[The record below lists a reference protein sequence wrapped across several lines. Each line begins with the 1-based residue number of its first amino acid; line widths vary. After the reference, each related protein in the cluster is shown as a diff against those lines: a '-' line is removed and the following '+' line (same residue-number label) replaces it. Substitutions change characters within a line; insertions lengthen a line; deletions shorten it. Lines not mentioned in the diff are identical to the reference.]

1 MLQLIPIVVS
11 SGSSSESEEPSTVP
25 VVPSFSTAANSSS
38 PTPSLLE
45 RLQALQQSE
54 LSCMQVVRHNSG
66 TSSIRKKKPSC
77 STDPK
82 SVARVHE
89 FPNESLKVSAGKLF
103 CSTCR
108 EVSLKCSIISNHVTK
123 HKQGKLKWLRRIVG
137 SSRESD
143 IADNEHN
150 LSIIGTF
157 HEHNRLSPNSLTPHH
172 MYTTPL
178 NSAQ

>member
-1 MLQLIPIVVS
+1 MCLHSCYSVRIRVSWTLLRLTPIVVS
-11 SGSSSESEEPSTVP
+11 SGSSSESEEPSNVP

-45 RLQALQQSE
+45 RLQVLQQSE

-66 TSSIRKKKPSC
+66 ASSIRKKKPSC

-82 SVARVHE
+82 SVTPVARVHE

-108 EVSLKCSIISNHVTK
+108 EVSLKHSIISNHVTSTK
-123 HKQGKLKWLRRIVG
+123 HKQGKLKLAKKN
-137 SSRESD
+137 SSVSD

-150 LSIIGTF
+150 F
-157 HEHNRLSPNSLTPHH
+157 EHYWCT
-172 MYTTPL
+172 
-178 NSAQ
+178 